1 MTARRGFQPGLFCGV
16 PLVAFV
22 VLLSPELG
30 AIWVSIGAVVVYCG
44 ASLWLIQT
52 VRDRGKALEARLY
65 RSWGGKPSVAMLRH
79 RDDRLDSTTKARYR
93 RFLCGAVPD
102 LVLASP
108 EGERDDPEQADARLE
123 SANRWLLAQ
132 TTDHARFALLFTENM
147 NYGYRRNLLG
157 MRRDRAG
164 TGRRRVG
171 ARDLSGSRLLDR
183 AYCQHD
189 SEPRAGVVGE
199 SRDCG
204 CAPAGVHRIH
214 SGGLG
219 AGICGDVRGAT
230 AGGLRLF
237 GGRWEVSLPRL
248 GQIHGR
254 RRKRREVPDCEEHKE
269 VIS

>member
-1 MTARRGFQPGLFCGV
+1 MFEWLKPVLDPYDRKARLKPGLFCGV

-30 AIWVSIGAVVVYCG
+30 AVWGSIGAVVVYCG
-44 ASLWLIQT
+44 GSLWLIQT

-108 EGERDDPEQADARLE
+108 EGERDDSEQADARLE

-157 MRRDRAG
+157 MRRIALGLDAAALVLVTCVGVACWTGHIASTIQSLEPGWWASLAIAVVHPLVFIAFIRAHWV
-164 TGRRRVG
+164 RVSAETYAG
-171 ARDLSGSRLLDR
+171 QLL
-183 AYCQHD
+183 AACD
-189 SEPRAGVVGE
+189 SLE
-199 SRDCG
+199 
-204 CAPAGVHRIH
+204 
-214 SGGLG
+214 GGG
-219 AGICGDVRGAT
+219 
-230 AGGLRLF
+230 
-237 GGRWEVSLPRL
+237 
-248 GQIHGR
+248 
-254 RRKRREVPDCEEHKE
+254 K
-269 VIS
+269 